1 MPFDG
6 TDAARQG
13 RGRNNPFSTVPTLL
27 SSLCN
32 PQLRW
37 LLPVAAMLATAAA
50 AEPEAP
56 TTSGIDLAGMNPRVA
71 PGDDFYAYTNGAWL
85 ATTEIPADRSSW
97 NMFAALDEETNQR
110 IITLIEG
117 AAKNRMAATPEE
129 RLVGDFYTAYMD
141 EAGIET
147 RGLAPLQPR
156 LQRIATI
163 GDKAALA
170 RLLGGNLRADV
181 DPLNSTNFFTE
192 HLFGLWVAQGFDD
205 PTHYTPYLLQGGLGM
220 PDREYY
226 LSGTPRMEALRNQ
239 YRLHIAKVLRLGG
252 LADAEVR
259 AGRIFALEVKLARA
273 HAPREASEDVQKA
286 NNPWRREDFAAKA
299 PGLDWSA
306 FFQGAGLDRPVRF
319 IVWHPGAVT
328 GAAALV
334 SSEPLAVWQDYLV
347 YHTLNQFSDALPKAL
362 ADEHFAFYG
371 TALAGTP
378 QPQIR
383 SKRALQAANA
393 AIGEA
398 VGQVY
403 VAKYFP
409 PASKAKAQ
417 AMVASIVR
425 AFDARI
431 ARLEWMAPA
440 TKEQARAKLKALY
453 VGIGFPDRWEDYA
466 GLVIDPADAAGN
478 LERAEEFTY
487 RRAVAKLGRPV
498 DATAW
503 CMTPQEVNA
512 VNMPMQNALDF
523 PAAILQPPFFDPA
536 APDAVNYGNIG
547 ATIGHEISHSFD
559 DQGSQFDAQGRLR
572 DWWTPDDLAHFKA
585 ATAALVA
592 QYSAYRPFSDLAV
605 NGPLTL
611 SENLADLAGL
621 AAAYDGFRLAAAG
634 RPEPAGAA
642 FTGDQ
647 LFFISYGQSWR
658 NKAREAALRQL
669 LIADGHAPDQYR
681 ALTVRNLD
689 AWYAA
694 FGVKPGQ
701 ALYLDPA
708 ARVRVW

>member
-1 MPFDG
+1 
-6 TDAARQG
+6 
-13 RGRNNPFSTVPTLL
+13 
-27 SSLCN
+27 
-32 PQLRW
+32 
-37 LLPVAAMLATAAA
+37 
-50 AEPEAP
+50 
-56 TTSGIDLAGMNPRVA
+56 
-71 PGDDFYAYTNGAWL
+71 
-85 ATTEIPADRSSW
+85 
-97 NMFAALDEETNQR
+97 
-110 IITLIEG
+110 
-117 AAKNRMAATPEE
+117 
-129 RLVGDFYTAYMD
+129 
-141 EAGIET
+141 
-147 RGLAPLQPR
+147 
-156 LQRIATI
+156 
-163 GDKAALA
+163 
-170 RLLGGNLRADV
+170 
-181 DPLNSTNFFTE
+181 
-192 HLFGLWVAQGFDD
+192 
-205 PTHYTPYLLQGGLGM
+205 
-220 PDREYY
+220 
-226 LSGTPRMEALRNQ
+226 
-239 YRLHIAKVLRLGG
+239 
-252 LADAEVR
+252 
-259 AGRIFALEVKLARA
+259 
-273 HAPREASEDVQKA
+273 
-286 NNPWRREDFAAKA
+286 
-299 PGLDWSA
+299 
-306 FFQGAGLDRPVRF
+306 
-319 IVWHPGAVT
+319 
-328 GAAALV
+328 
-334 SSEPLAVWQDYLV
+334 
-347 YHTLNQFSDALPKAL
+347 L

-592 QYSAYRPFSDLAV
+592 QYSAYRPFPDLAV